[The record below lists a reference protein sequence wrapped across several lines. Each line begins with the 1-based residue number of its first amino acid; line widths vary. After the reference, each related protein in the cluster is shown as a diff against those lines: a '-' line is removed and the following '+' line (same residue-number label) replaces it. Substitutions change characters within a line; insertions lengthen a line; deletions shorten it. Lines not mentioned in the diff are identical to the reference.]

1 MSHAPHQGTRRVLG
15 DDCEE
20 CVSRAADL
28 NGLSALDNGNLR
40 ELAHLA
46 QQKHEVRAAGRQITR
61 PTELG
66 ASYADMKAVETLR
79 LAARIVY
86 RSGITEE
93 VAR

>member
-1 MSHAPHQGTRRVLG
+1 MSHSPHLLPRRILG

-20 CVSRAADL
+20 CVSRAMDL
-28 NGLSALDNGNLR
+28 NGLSQLDDTNIEKLADLAAEKMVINGGLG
-40 ELAHLA
+40 L
-46 QQKHEVRAAGRQITR
+46 VRPQEI
-61 PTELG
+61 G